1 MSLLS
6 ELNTLLSPLAP
17 VETGIFSGSEL
28 SVHWTV
34 RTPDEYFILT
44 PLSNDF
50 DVFADNRPNVDI
62 QNVRVSLY
70 SKKNYN
76 QLLSLIT
83 IRLMDAEII
92 ITERRYIG
100 YESDTNYHHYM
111 VDVSKYFT
119 INGGNENG

>member
-1 MSLLS
+1 MSLLA
-6 ELNTLLSPLAP
+6 ELNTLLEPLAP
-17 VETGIFSGSEL
+17 VETGIFSG
-28 SVHWTV
+28 VP
-34 RTPDEYFILT
+34 PDEYFVLM

-62 QNVRVSLY
+62 QNVRISLY

-76 QLLSLIT
+76 QLLSLAT

-92 ITERRYIG
+92 ITGRRYIG